1 MPPLLPMSQF
11 TAGQVHGRVPGFGER
26 AHLLGDRQT
35 ADVAAHALM
44 VTQVLQKL

>member
-1 MPPLLPMSQF
+1 MAEYLALENARISS
-11 TAGQVHGRVPGFGER
+11 E
-26 AHLLGDRQT
+26 T